1 MLSRSHLKTLP
12 QTDTEVVL
20 TSFSGIE
27 KEGETEEMV
36 DCSPQGHVVSKQ
48 QLWYFES
55 SLADFTASAL
65 LLIYLPQKFPP
76 HQEFSGKGGGKS
88 VKADYVK
95 EEVKPETQE
104 GEGACSRSHTASA
117 QK

>member
-1 MLSRSHLKTLP
+1 MLSWSHLRTLP
-12 QTDTEVVL
+12 LTDTEVVL

-76 HQEFSGKGGGKS
+76 TKS
-88 VKADYVK
+88 LVAKW
-95 EEVKPETQE
+95 
-104 GEGACSRSHTASA
+104 GE
-117 QK
+117 KV